1 MRENEERG
9 LTPCMYGT
17 IEMSVKAFLGK
28 YFHETSAQQTQSDTT
43 TAPASL
49 PTNSRK
55 ERWFTPTPG
64 AIATVTEQSVVAFP
78 LVEGPSDSTD
88 TADSTDRAPQ
98 KLFHIFT
105 DGACSDNGRKGA
117 RGGFGVHIYSERSS
131 GLDLSEP
138 LMTTEQQTNNRAEL
152 RGIQAAL
159 DIIGKHGSRWRQ
171 TYTEFW
177 IWTDSEYCINSLTK
191 WASGWKRNNWR
202 KRDGNLIQNLDLIRP
217 IYEQLTKMPRVS
229 LHYVKAH
236 QDKKANEFPYDGN
249 CAADQLARL
258 STQIRP

>member
-1 MRENEERG
+1 
-9 LTPCMYGT
+9 MYGT

-28 YFHETSAQQTQSDTT
+28 YFHETSAQQTPSDTT
-43 TAPASL
+43 TTQASP

-55 ERWFTPTPG
+55 ERWFSPTPG
-64 AIATVTEQSVVAFP
+64 VVVAATDDGPSAVNTVAVNTVAVTPFA
-78 LVEGPSDSTD
+78 EGSSDSTD
-88 TADSTDRAPQ
+88 STERAPQ

-202 KRDGNLIQNLDLIRP
+202 KRDGNLIQNLELIRP